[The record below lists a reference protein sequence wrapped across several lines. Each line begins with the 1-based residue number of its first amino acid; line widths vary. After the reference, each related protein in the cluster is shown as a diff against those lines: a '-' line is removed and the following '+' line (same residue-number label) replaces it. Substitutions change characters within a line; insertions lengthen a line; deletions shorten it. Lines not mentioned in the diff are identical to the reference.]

1 MVFIVECFG
10 MDNLVL
16 QRIRDFLK
24 SQGVSEDSPNFE
36 MLFNKTLSTFLGYVS
51 TKYNNL
57 EIEGLVDDILNRVDL
72 KKVEQ
77 KIEAIKLTEK
87 EQINLLEEFLNE
99 I

>member
-1 MVFIVECFG
+1 